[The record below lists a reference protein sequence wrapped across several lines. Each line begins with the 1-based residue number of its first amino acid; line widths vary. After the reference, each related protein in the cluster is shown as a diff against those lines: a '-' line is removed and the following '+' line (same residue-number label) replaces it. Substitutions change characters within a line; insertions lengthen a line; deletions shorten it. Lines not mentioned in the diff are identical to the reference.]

1 MCVGSKRDSGHI
13 VCRILL
19 TGHFVLFFFLAEEK
33 EMLSLGINYC
43 GWLFIQM
50 VFLVYIRIYF

>member
-1 MCVGSKRDSGHI
+1 MCVGSKRDSSHI
-13 VCRILL
+13 VCWILL
-19 TGHFVLFFFLAEEK
+19 TGHFVLFLAKEK

-43 GWLFIQM
+43 GWLFIPM